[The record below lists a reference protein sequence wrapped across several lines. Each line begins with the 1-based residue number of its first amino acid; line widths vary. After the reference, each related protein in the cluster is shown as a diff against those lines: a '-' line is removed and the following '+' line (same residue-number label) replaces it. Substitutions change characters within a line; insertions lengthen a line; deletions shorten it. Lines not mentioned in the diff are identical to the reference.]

1 MRTLSCMLQKIVLG
15 IALLTMGVLA
25 MPMMLCMGLIELI
38 RHGSDRLIAT
48 LDKMKQGDV
57 MV

>member
-15 IALLTMGVLA
+15 IALLAMGVLA